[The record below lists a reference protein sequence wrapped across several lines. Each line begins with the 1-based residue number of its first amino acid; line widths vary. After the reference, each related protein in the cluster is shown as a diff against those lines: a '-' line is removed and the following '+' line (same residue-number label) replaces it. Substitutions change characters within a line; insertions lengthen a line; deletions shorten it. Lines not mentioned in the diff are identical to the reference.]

1 MHYIIIKTTGPVLCT
16 CGNLA
21 HGPHPWRGFTHG
33 PFNTANFPLRYY
45 TTQKRWPWN
54 REGGGRTRTV
64 TRDVMA
70 AARTAG
76 SSGARAHGAITK
88 ILFR

>member
-1 MHYIIIKTTGPVLCT
+1 MARGPR
-16 CGNLA
+16 
-21 HGPHPWRGFTHG
+21 PWRGFTHG
-33 PFNTANFPLRYY
+33 PFKNTANFPLRDYA
-45 TTQKRWPWN
+45 TQKRWSWN
-54 REGGGRTRTV
+54 RERGGRTRTG
-64 TRDVMA
+64 TRDVKA